1 MDTTQWSGGC
11 LDHSKDSNSSPEG
24 ERKGEADR
32 DREGRR
38 REKWGNISYY
48 YHYCIHLELVIVL

>member
-48 YHYCIHLELVIVL
+48 YH

>member
-32 DREGRR
+32 DREGE
-38 REKWGNISYY
+38 EKSGGTLAITIIIAYTLNW
-48 YHYCIHLELVIVL
+48 